1 MAPLEPQT
9 IPTGVAPPATR
20 AIAAR
25 RAVALGGPLAD
36 TYRATLAEFLNQP
49 GRLGADPA
57 GRAKKGEAAMST
69 IPIAPTIRITIGIL
83 LGMLLGLALTLA
95 TAIL

>member
-9 IPTGVAPPATR
+9 IPTGVAPPATW

-25 RAVALGGPLAD
+25 RAVALGGGAGGHL
-36 TYRATLAEFLNQP
+36 TGNP
-49 GRLGADPA
+49 GRNPEPTRPTGPDPA

-83 LGMLLGLALTLA
+83 LGMLLGLALMASTA
-95 TAIL
+95 TF

>member
-1 MAPLEPQT
+1 MNRKQFQPALLHQRPGQS
-9 IPTGVAPPATR
+9 PP
-20 AIAAR
+20 
-25 RAVALGGPLAD
+25 GGQWRWGGALAD
-36 TYRATLAEFLNQP
+36 TYRATLAEMLNQP

-69 IPIAPTIRITIGIL
+69 IPIAPTILITIGIL
-83 LGMLLGLALTLA
+83 LGLALGLALTLA

>member
-1 MAPLEPQT
+1 MQS
-9 IPTGVAPPATR
+9 PPGGQWR
-20 AIAAR
+20 W
-25 RAVALGGPLAD
+25 GGPLAD
-36 TYRATLAEFLNQP
+36 TYRAALAEILSQP